1 MNEPKRIHPIGAWLR
16 KYILPVY
23 WITIVFNCIFLYFEL
38 PYVALTSSLPVPLL
52 LCYLLL
58 KDPHI
63 SFPTGKFVFY
73 IGLLFAFFGDVLQI
87 VVNNELFFTISL
99 VAFMLM
105 NTCYSISFYNLN
117 RGGLKKPLA
126 FLAAIVVLAVLGYA
140 FVRLLEEEIG
150 AYKVPLILYMSTL
163 ITMTAFVIHAA
174 RSEQY
179 YQIAVKYL
187 LPGTIIFIIQNIIF
201 ALNLF
206 HLGGPSNG
214 FIYSIIP
221 YAIAQFLMV
230 KGMEK
235 AYL

>member
-1 MNEPKRIHPIGAWLR
+1 MGVLLR
-16 KYILPVY
+16 RYVILLY
-23 WITIVFNCIFLYFEL
+23 FLTICINCLFLYYDL
-38 PYVALTSSLPVPLL
+38 PYVAVTSSLPVPLL
-52 LCYLLL
+52 LLYLFL

-63 SFPTGKFVFY
+63 NSPAGKFIFY
-73 IGLLFAFFGDVLQI
+73 IGLLFAFLGDVLQI
-87 VVNNELFFTISL
+87 VVTNELFFTCSL

-105 NTCYSISFYNLN
+105 NICYSISFYNLN

-126 FLAAIVVLAVLGYA
+126 FLAAIVVLAVMGYA
-140 FVRLLEEEIG
+140 FVSILETEIG
-150 AYKVPLILYMSTL
+150 TYKVPLILYMSTL
-163 ITMTAFVIHAA
+163 ITMTAFAIHAA
-174 RSEQY
+174 GSEHY

-187 LPGTIIFIIQNIIF
+187 LPGTIIFITQNIIF

-206 HLGGPSNG
+206 HSGGPSNG

-230 KGMEK
+230 RGMEK